1 MNMGSVRQEMKR
13 YGLDSSGQS
22 SEFLDAYFGE
32 GMRGLWRNGAS
43 AVSWEGRNINL
54 PQWIG
59 HTRRTKVES
68 LFYIPAQR
76 VLALRDGWPRPFT
89 DYKPGD
95 PFVVREFS
103 EKLPRARRAGVRYER
118 EPVFPRNGG

>member
-1 MNMGSVRQEMKR
+1 M
-13 YGLDSSGQS
+13 
-22 SEFLDAYFGE
+22 
-32 GMRGLWRNGAS
+32 
-43 AVSWEGRNINL
+43 SWEGRNINL

-76 VLALRDGWPRPFT
+76 VLTLRDGWPRPFT

-103 EKLPRARRAGVRYER
+103 EKFAGSSSGSSVRARAC
-118 EPVFPRNGG
+118 FPRNGG